1 MKDFG
6 FFKGLPY
13 KESNEDFAAYFMR
26 FSICAT
32 YCTLSNTSN
41 GVQGATSGIKKQVV

>member
-6 FFKGLPY
+6 FFKGLPF

-32 YCTLSNTSN
+32 YCTLSNTSM
-41 GVQGATSGIKKQVV
+41 GRGIFGAEDIMWIQ